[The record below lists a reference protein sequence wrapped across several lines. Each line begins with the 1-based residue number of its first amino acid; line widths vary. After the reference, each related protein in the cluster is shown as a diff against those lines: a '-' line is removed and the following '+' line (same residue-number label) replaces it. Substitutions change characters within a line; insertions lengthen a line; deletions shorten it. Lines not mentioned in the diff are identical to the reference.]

1 MLDYLFLIPT
11 SPNLKEDSLRK
22 DLQRLCF
29 EQVEKLKSSYEVWL
43 LGEAEVENPRFK
55 NIDCK
60 GTSKEAKLKEA
71 GDLLAGM
78 STSAKYLVRLD
89 DDDLINP
96 EVFDDLANR
105 DFDIAY
111 DRKHF
116 FYDLATDLASRQKR
130 DWIPNTAI
138 LDFQKAMTKVDDPR
152 PLSADTERGH
162 RAESRWSRSAV
173 TERSRSVENYLFA
186 CDHSR
191 AWRIFFNGGNIVHP
205 KESIYVRILNPE
217 SITAT
222 ASGEFSENNYF
233 RYLQGFGAWRATL
246 PEALIPVKTDLIKI
260 RQKHFGAPLNFKP
273 KRGLFSRLK

>member
-11 SPNLKEDSLRK
+11 SPDLAEDSLRK
-22 DLQRLCF
+22 DLQKLCF
-29 EQVEKLKSSYEVWL
+29 QQVAKLDASFVVWL
-43 LGEAEVENPRFK
+43 LGDADTDHPHFK
-55 NIDCK
+55 SIDCK
-60 GTSKEAKLKEA
+60 GTTKEEKLKES
-71 GDLLAGM
+71 GDQLAALPQL
-78 STSAKYLVRLD
+78 AKYLVRLD

-96 EVFDDLANR
+96 MVFDELANR

-138 LDFQKAMTKVDDPR
+138 MDFQKAMNKVE
-152 PLSADTERGH
+152 SIGGAETEDGK
-162 RAESRWSRSAV
+162 
-173 TERSRSVENYLFA
+173 NYLFA

-191 AWRIFFNGGNIVHP
+191 AWRVFFDGGTIVHS
-205 KESIYVRILNPE
+205 KEPIYVRILNPD

-222 ASGEFSENNYF
+222 ANGEFSENNYF
-233 RYLQGFGAWRATL
+233 RYLQGFGAWRAVL
-246 PEALIPVKTDLIKI
+246 PESIKPLHPDLMKI
-260 RQKHFGAPLNFKP
+260 RQKHFGDPLNFKP

>member
-1 MLDYLFLIPT
+1 MADYLFLIPT
-11 SPNLKEDSLRK
+11 SPNLAKDSFRK
-22 DLQRLCF
+22 DLQKLCF
-29 EQVEKLKSSYEVWL
+29 EQVGKLNSSYEVWL
-43 LGEAEVENPRFK
+43 LGEAEVENSRFK
-55 NIDCK
+55 TIDCK
-60 GTSKEAKLKEA
+60 GTSKEEKLKEA

-78 STSAKYLVRLD
+78 STPAKYLVRLD

-96 EVFDDLANR
+96 VVFDELANR

-138 LDFQKAMTKVDDPR
+138 MDFQKAMNRVE
-152 PLSADTERGH
+152 SIGGAETEDGK
-162 RAESRWSRSAV
+162 
-173 TERSRSVENYLFA
+173 NYLFA

-191 AWRIFFNGGNIVHP
+191 AWRIFFNGGNIVHSN
-205 KESIYVRILNPE
+205 ESIYVRILNPE

-222 ASGEFSENNYF
+222 ASGKFSENNYF
-233 RYLQGFGAWRATL
+233 RYLQGFGAWRAAL
-246 PEALIPVKTDLIKI
+246 PEALLPVKTDLMKI
-260 RQKHFGAPLNFKP
+260 RQKHFGDPLNFKP

>member
-11 SPNLKEDSLRK
+11 SPDLAEASLRK
-22 DLQRLCF
+22 DLQKLCF
-29 EQVEKLKSSYEVWL
+29 QQVAQLESSFVVWL
-43 LGEAEVENPRFK
+43 LGDAEITHPHFK
-55 NIDCK
+55 TIVCE
-60 GTSKEAKLKEA
+60 GTTKEEKLKEA
-71 GDLLAGM
+71 GDQLAKLPQL
-78 STSAKYLVRLD
+78 AKYLVRLD

-96 EVFDDLANR
+96 MVFDELANR

-138 LDFQKAMTKVDDPR
+138 MNFEKAMTKVDDPR
-152 PLSADTERGH
+152 PLSAD
-162 RAESRWSRSAV
+162 

-191 AWRIFFNGGNIVHP
+191 AWRIFFSGRNIVHP
-205 KESIYVRILNPE
+205 KESVYVRILNPE

-222 ASGEFSENNYF
+222 ASGKFSENNYF
-233 RYLQGFGAWRATL
+233 RYLQGFGAWRAAL
-246 PEALIPVKTDLIKI
+246 PEALLPVKTDLMKI
-260 RQKHFGAPLNFKP
+260 RQKHFGDPLNFKP

>member
-71 GDLLAGM
+71 GELLAGM

-96 EVFDDLANR
+96 RVFDELAKR

-152 PLSADTERGH
+152 PLSADTER
-162 RAESRWSRSAV
+162 
-173 TERSRSVENYLFA
+173 SRSVENYLFA

-191 AWRIFFNGGNIVHP
+191 AWRIFFSGGNIVHP
-205 KESIYVRILNPE
+205 KESVYVRILNPE

-222 ASGEFSENNYF
+222 ASGKFSENNYF
-233 RYLQGFGAWRATL
+233 RYLQGFGAWRAAL
-246 PEALIPVKTDLIKI
+246 PEALFPVKTDLMKI
-260 RQKHFGAPLNFKP
+260 RQKHFGDPLNFKP

>member
-11 SPNLKEDSLRK
+11 SPNLTEGSLRK
-22 DLQRLCF
+22 DLQKLCF
-29 EQVEKLKSSYEVWL
+29 QQVTKLESSFVVWL
-43 LGEAEVENPRFK
+43 LGDAEINHPHFK
-55 NIDCK
+55 SIVCQ
-60 GTSKEAKLKEA
+60 GTSKEEKLRET
-71 GDLLAGM
+71 GDKLAELPRI
-78 STSAKYLVRLD
+78 AKYVARLD

-96 EVFDDLANR
+96 DVFDRLANS

-111 DRKHF
+111 DLKHF
-116 FYDLATDLASRQKR
+116 FYDLSTDLASRQKR

-138 LDFQKAMTKVDDPR
+138 MDFEQAMTKVE
-152 PLSADTERGH
+152 AIGGAETEDGK
-162 RAESRWSRSAV
+162 
-173 TERSRSVENYLFA
+173 NYLFA

-191 AWRIFFNGGNIVHP
+191 AWRSFFSGGNIVHP

-233 RYLQGFGAWRATL
+233 RYLQGFGVWKASL
-246 PEALIPVKTDLIKI
+246 PEALAPLKTDLMTI
-260 RQKHFGAPLNFKP
+260 REKHFGAPLNFKP

>member
-11 SPNLKEDSLRK
+11 SPDLTEDSLRK
-22 DLQRLCF
+22 DLQKLCF
-29 EQVEKLKSSYEVWL
+29 QQVAKLKSNYVVWL
-43 LGEAEVENPRFK
+43 LGEAEINHPHFK
-55 NIDCK
+55 SIACK
-60 GTSKEAKLKEA
+60 GTTKEEKLKEA
-71 GDLLAGM
+71 GDQLAALPQL
-78 STSAKYLVRLD
+78 AKYLVRLD

-96 EVFDDLANR
+96 VVFDELAKR

-138 LDFQKAMTKVDDPR
+138 MDFQKAMTKVDDPR
-152 PLSADTERGH
+152 LLSADTERLALSA
-162 RAESRWSRSAV
+162 AEGSRSAD

-191 AWRIFFNGGNIVHP
+191 AWRIFFSGGNIVHP
-205 KESIYVRILNPE
+205 KGSIYVRILNPE

-222 ASGEFSENNYF
+222 ASGKFSENNYF
-233 RYLQGFGAWRATL
+233 RYLQGFGAWRAVL
-246 PEALIPVKTDLIKI
+246 PEALLSVKTDLMKI
-260 RQKHFGAPLNFKP
+260 RQKHFGDPLNFKP